1 MTSPVTGRSEDV
13 SSNVVRQT
21 IVVAADPAAVMKII
35 ADLEAYPQ
43 WQPDIKDVEILET
56 GDDGRARRAR
66 FEVSAVGFTASFELE
81 YEYTSTEMRWRLV
94 ESDVLTRS
102 DGSYVLVDQGDGTT
116 QVTYELDVDTSI
128 AVPAFLR
135 RQIANRVVSSALQ
148 GVKRRAEV

>member
-1 MTSPVTGRSEDV
+1 MTPPVTGRSEDV
-13 SSNVVRQT
+13 NSNVVRQT
-21 IVVAADPAAVMKII
+21 IVVAADPAAVMQIVT
-35 ADLEAYPQ
+35 DLEAYPQ
-43 WQPDIKDVEILET
+43 WQPDIKDVEVLET

-66 FEVSAVGFTASFELE
+66 FQVSAAGITASFELE

-102 DGSYVLVDQGDGTT
+102 DGSYVLVDQSDGTT

-128 AVPAFLR
+128 PVPGFLR